1 MESVVVCSQ
10 IVPGFGSSFSV
21 GADRDRERVKGS
33 LSHDEH
39 VETHGSFNGPFRL
52 TDEKAVVTRKKLRS
66 KEKAG

>member
-52 TDEKAVVTRKKLRS
+52 TDEKAGVTKKEFTEIQIHS
-66 KEKAG
+66 